1 MSHHKIE
8 IPRTDEYAPYYQ
20 NYLDTLPA
28 GDIID
33 ILEKQML
40 LVRDLLL
47 GMTDEQAAF
56 RYAEGKWSIKEVI
69 GHMIDT
75 ERIFATRA
83 LHFARGEAADLPGFD
98 QDAYVAA
105 GDFDARSRGSLSG
118 EYEDLRR
125 SHLFLFSSWNEE
137 VQQRRGRADGKEM
150 SVRAVPWII
159 AGHERSHLAVL
170 SERYLSRLEG

>member
-8 IPRTDEYAPYYQ
+8 IPRPDEYAPYYQ
-20 NYLDTLPA
+20 TYLDTLPA
-28 GDIID
+28 GDLME
-33 ILEKQML
+33 ILEKQMHIIL
-40 LVRDLLL
+40 DLLL
-47 GMTDEQAAF
+47 GMTDEQAEF
-56 RYAEGKWSIKEVI
+56 RYAEGKWSVKEVI

-98 QDAYVAA
+98 QDEYVAA
-105 GDFDARSRGSLSG
+105 GAFDARSRGSLSG
-118 EYEDLRR
+118 EYEQLRK
-125 SHLFLFSSWNEE
+125 SHLFLFPTWDED

-159 AGHERSHLAVL
+159 AGHERYHLAVIN
-170 SERYLSRLEG
+170 ERYLSRFVG